1 MGTAAGLLVDVPWSC
16 RLVLGG
22 YCGAAV
28 WPNSHARL
36 LPLCNIISDKSKIT
50 QPLHHSPSLLQLLVL
65 PASSRHPVSSILQLL
80 TIVTD
85 LAHQHHPRRCLLRKS
100 SKNAVFFLCINSCV
114 WVVYVGKW
122 VCSQRKDPL
131 SEDGQ
136 KLKTMI
142 LGLKQ
147 PFSARI
153 LTFFRQ
159 IRLKNHYLGK
169 RSKMHWK
176 RYF

>member
-16 RLVLGG
+16 CLVLGG

-50 QPLHHSPSLLQLLVL
+50 QPLHHSPSLQQLLVL

-114 WVVYVGKW
+114 WVVYEGKW
-122 VCSQRKDPL
+122 LCFQTTHSLKMAR
-131 SEDGQ
+131 SW
-136 KLKTMI
+136 KLI

-153 LTFFRQ
+153 LIFSNQ
-159 IRLKNHYLGK
+159 IR
-169 RSKMHWK
+169 RWK
-176 RYF
+176 TIIW

>member
-16 RLVLGG
+16 CLVLGG

-50 QPLHHSPSLLQLLVL
+50 QPLHHSPSLQQLLVL

-100 SKNAVFFLCINSCV
+100 SKNAVFFLCINKG
-114 WVVYVGKW
+114 WVLKFLFFVFGNIFIKSSPNLKSKVSFEKYSFSVL
-122 VCSQRKDPL
+122 SFSIMPL
-131 SEDGQ
+131 LLIFGQ
-136 KLKTMI
+136 VKAEI
-142 LGLKQ
+142 
-147 PFSARI
+147 
-153 LTFFRQ
+153 
-159 IRLKNHYLGK
+159 
-169 RSKMHWK
+169 
-176 RYF
+176 

>member
-50 QPLHHSPSLLQLLVL
+50 QPLHHSPSLQQLLVL

-80 TIVTD
+80 TNVTD
-85 LAHQHHPRRCLLRKS
+85 LAHQHHPRRCPLRKS

-114 WVVYVGKW
+114 WVV
-122 VCSQRKDPL
+122 

>member
-36 LPLCNIISDKSKIT
+36 LPLCNISDKSKVT
-50 QPLHHSPSLLQLLVL
+50 QPLHHSPSLQQLLVL

-85 LAHQHHPRRCLLRKS
+85 LAHQHHPKRCPLRKS

-114 WVVYVGKW
+114 WVFYEGKW
-122 VCSQRKDPL
+122 VCSQTIHSLKMVR
-131 SEDGQ
+131 SW
-136 KLKTMI
+136 KLWI
-142 LGLKQ
+142 LVSHCLVSSRSSCV
-147 PFSARI
+147 PPPSCHRT
-153 LTFFRQ
+153 LTAT
-159 IRLKNHYLGK
+159 
-169 RSKMHWK
+169 W
-176 RYF
+176 

>member
-114 WVVYVGKW
+114 WVVYEGKW
-122 VCSQRKDPL
+122 VFSKGPTLRRWPEAENYDFRPKTAIFSQN
-131 SEDGQ
+131 SNIFQ
-136 KLKTMI
+136 
-142 LGLKQ
+142 
-147 PFSARI
+147 A
-153 LTFFRQ
+153 
-159 IRLKNHYLGK
+159 N
-169 RSKMHWK
+169 
-176 RYF
+176 